1 MGKTALEE
9 PLTSRQIARCGAWK
23 SPITADSIAGGGI
36 GFAQVE
42 LDGDDLYWLES
53 RPSEGG
59 RVAIMRRAAD
69 GKIGEAV
76 PAEFGARSRV
86 HEYGGGSFAV
96 HGGTICFT
104 SNEDQRIWLAEGGAA
119 PRPLTPEGKTRHADF
134 TMDAGRRRL
143 ICVCE
148 DHGAAGEPENLLLL
162 ATFDGGMAKLHR
174 GRDFYGAPRLSPDG
188 NRLAWI
194 CWDHPNMPWDGTEL
208 WVADLGG
215 DSRLGN
221 ARRIAG
227 GPAESIFQ
235 PEWSPDGEL
244 HFVSDRTGW
253 WNLYRWA
260 GKGGETEALCPM
272 QAECGQGFWQFG
284 MATYGFVG
292 GGDIVMAV
300 VDEGEWGL
308 HRLVAGAGSLK
319 PIDLPFA
326 DYYGVRSN
334 GDRVAFI
341 AAGDREPSS
350 VVLYD
355 SAADTH
361 KVIKQS
367 SAIAIDAGY
376 LSAPEAVSFP
386 TSGGDT
392 AHGFLYMPTNRD
404 FAAPEGELPPLIVK
418 GHGGPTSQARRG
430 LNLKIQYWTSRG
442 FAYLDVNYR
451 GSTGFGAEY
460 RRKLDGQW
468 GVADVEDCVAGARR
482 LAEQGRVDG
491 DRLLISGG
499 SAGGYTVL
507 AALTFHDVFK
517 AGASHYG
524 IGDLTALAGD
534 THKFESRYVDRLV
547 GPLPE
552 AEAVWRDRSPINHTD
567 RLNCPVI
574 FFQGLDDK
582 VVPPNQAEAM
592 VAALRSKGIPV
603 AYVPFEGEG
612 HGFGKAENIKRAL
625 EGELYFYGRIFGFTP
640 ADQIEPVEIENL

>member
-1 MGKTALEE
+1 MEN
-9 PLTSRQIARCGAWK
+9 PLTRRQIAPYGAWK
-23 SPITADSIAGGGI
+23 SPITADSISGGSI

-42 LDGDDLYWLES
+42 LDGEDVYWLEQ
-53 RPSEGG
+53 RPAEAG

-69 GKIGEAV
+69 GEFTEAL
-76 PAEFGARSRV
+76 PAKFGVRSRV
-86 HEYGGGSFAV
+86 HEYGGGSFTV
-96 HGGTICFT
+96 HDGAIWFT
-104 SNEDQRIWLAEGGAA
+104 NTADQRVWMAEPGSV

-134 TMDAGRRRL
+134 TVDAKRRRL
-143 ICVCE
+143 VCVCE
-148 DHGAAGEPENLLLL
+148 DHAAAGEPENLLLL
-162 ATFDGGMAKLHR
+162 ATFDGGLVKLHR

-188 NRLAWI
+188 SRLAWI
-194 CWDHPNMPWDGTEL
+194 CWDHPNMPWEGTEL

-221 ARRIAG
+221 ARRVAG

-235 PEWSPDGEL
+235 PEWSPDGDL

-253 WNLYRWA
+253 WNLYRWT
-260 GKGGETEALCPM
+260 GRGGEAEALCPM
-272 QAECGQGFWQFG
+272 EAECGQGFWQFG
-284 MATYGFVG
+284 MATYGFTG

-300 VDEGEWGL
+300 VDEGEWRL
-308 HRLVAGAGSLK
+308 HRLPTGADALQ

-326 DYYGVRSN
+326 DYYGIRA
-334 GDRVAFI
+334 GGGRVAFI

-355 SAADTH
+355 ARVRTH
-361 KVIKQS
+361 EVIKQS
-367 SAIAIDAGY
+367 STLEIDAGY

-386 TSGGDT
+386 TGDGNT
-392 AHGFLYMPTNRD
+392 AHGFLYMPANRD

-451 GSTGFGAEY
+451 GSTGFGTEY

-468 GVADVEDCVAGARR
+468 GVADIEDCVAGARS

-524 IGDLTALAGD
+524 IGDLMALADD

-552 AEAVWRDRSPINHTD
+552 AEALWRDRSPINHTD
-567 RLNCPVI
+567 RLDCPVI

-592 VAALRSKGIPV
+592 VAAVRAKGIPV

-625 EGELYFYGRIFGFTP
+625 EGELYFYGRVFGFTP
-640 ADQIEPVEIENL
+640 ADEIEPVEIENLAK

>member
-1 MGKTALEE
+1 M
-9 PLTSRQIARCGAWK
+9 TSREIAPNGTWK
-23 SPITADSIAGGGI
+23 SPVTADLITGGSI

-42 LDGDDLYWLES
+42 LDGEDVYWLEQ
-53 RPSEGG
+53 RPAEDG
-59 RVAIMRRAAD
+59 RVAIMQRTAD
-69 GKIGEAV
+69 GGIIEAV
-76 PAEFGARSRV
+76 PSEFGARSRV
-86 HEYGGGSFAV
+86 HEYGGGAFAV
-96 HGGTICFT
+96 QGGAIFFT
-104 SNEDQRIWLAEGGAA
+104 NTSDQRIWMAEPGSA
-119 PRPLTPEGKTRHADF
+119 PRPLTLEGETRHADF
-134 TMDAGRRRL
+134 AVDGKRRRL

-148 DHGAAGEPENLLLL
+148 DHGREGEPENLLLVV
-162 ATFDGGMAKLHR
+162 TFDGGVAKLHR

-221 ARRIAG
+221 ARRVAG
-227 GPAESIFQ
+227 GPTESIFQ
-235 PEWSPDGEL
+235 PEWSLDGQL

-253 WNLYRWA
+253 WNLYRWT
-260 GKGGETEALCPM
+260 GSGEEAEALCPM
-272 QAECGQGFWQFG
+272 EAECGQGFWQFG

-292 GGDIVMAV
+292 DGEIVMAV
-300 VDEGEWGL
+300 AEDGEWRL
-308 HRLVAGAGSLK
+308 HRLPADGDSLQA
-319 PIDLPFA
+319 IDLPFA
-326 DYYGVRSN
+326 DYHGIRAN
-334 GDRVAFI
+334 GGRVAFI
-341 AAGDREPSS
+341 AAGDRGPSS

-355 SAADTH
+355 AAADTH
-361 KVIKQS
+361 DVLKQS
-367 SAIAIDAGY
+367 STLDIDPGY

-386 TSGGDT
+386 TGGGET
-392 AHGFLYMPTNRD
+392 AHGFLYMPENRN

-451 GSTGFGAEY
+451 GSTGFGTDY

-468 GVADVEDCVAGARR
+468 GVADVEDCVAGARW

-507 AALTFHDVFK
+507 AALTFHNVFK

-524 IGDLTALAGD
+524 IGDLMALADD

-547 GPLPE
+547 GSLPE
-552 AEAVWRDRSPINHTD
+552 AEAVWRERSPINHAD
-567 RLNCPVI
+567 RLDCPVI

-582 VVPPNQAEAM
+582 VVPPNQTEAM
-592 VAALRSKGIPV
+592 VAALRAKGIPV

-612 HGFGKAENIKRAL
+612 HGFGKAESIKRAL
-625 EGELYFYGRIFGFTP
+625 EGELYFYGRVFGFDP
-640 ADQIEPVEIENL
+640 ADEIEPVEIENLPG

>member
-1 MGKTALEE
+1 MEN
-9 PLTSRQIARCGAWK
+9 PLTRRQIALYGAWK
-23 SPITADSIAGGGI
+23 SPITADSISGGSI

-42 LDGDDLYWLES
+42 LDGEDVYWLEQ
-53 RPSEGG
+53 RPAEAG

-69 GKIGEAV
+69 GELSEVI
-76 PAEFGARSRV
+76 PAEFSARSRV
-86 HEYGGGSFAV
+86 HEYGGGSFTV
-96 HGGTICFT
+96 RGGTIWFT
-104 SNEDQRIWLAEGGAA
+104 SNADQRVWMAEPGSA

-134 TMDAGRRRL
+134 TVDAARRRL

-148 DHGAAGEPENLLLL
+148 DHDREGEPENLLVLI
-162 ATFDGGMAKLHR
+162 TFDGGYVKLHR

-188 NRLAWI
+188 SRLAWV
-194 CWDHPNMPWDGTEL
+194 CWDHPNMPWEGTEL

-221 ARRIAG
+221 ARRVAG
-227 GPAESIFQ
+227 GPTESIFQ
-235 PEWSPDGEL
+235 PEWSPDGQL

-253 WNLYRWA
+253 WNLYRWTGRA
-260 GKGGETEALCPM
+260 EEAEALCPM
-272 QAECGQGFWQFG
+272 EAESGQGFWQFG
-284 MATYGFVG
+284 MATYGFTG
-292 GGDIVMAV
+292 DGDIVMAV
-300 VDEGEWGL
+300 AEQGEW
-308 HRLVAGAGSLK
+308 RLCRLPPGENT
-319 PIDLPFA
+319 PHDIDLPFA
-326 DYYGVRSN
+326 DYYGVRA
-334 GDRVAFI
+334 GGGRVAFI

-355 SAADTH
+355 AAADSH
-361 KVIKQS
+361 EAIKQS
-367 SAIAIDAGY
+367 SAIAIDPGY

-386 TSGGDT
+386 TGGGDT
-392 AHGFLYMPTNRD
+392 AHGFLYMPANRD
-404 FAAPEGELPPLIVK
+404 FASPDGELPPLIVK

-451 GSTGFGAEY
+451 GSTGFGTEY

-524 IGDLTALAGD
+524 IGDLMALADD

-552 AEAVWRDRSPINHTD
+552 AEALWRDRSPINHTD

-592 VAALRSKGIPV
+592 VAALRAKGIPV

-625 EGELYFYGRIFGFTP
+625 EGELYFYGRVFGFDP
-640 ADQIEPVEIENL
+640 ADEIEPVEIENLAE

>member
-1 MGKTALEE
+1 MEN
-9 PLTSRQIARCGAWK
+9 PLTRRQIALYGAWK
-23 SPITADSIAGGGI
+23 SPITADSISGGSI

-42 LDGDDLYWLES
+42 LDGEDVYWLEQ
-53 RPSEGG
+53 RPAEAG

-69 GKIGEAV
+69 GELSEVI
-76 PAEFGARSRV
+76 PAEFSARSRV
-86 HEYGGGSFAV
+86 HEYGGGSFTV
-96 HGGTICFT
+96 RGGTIWFT
-104 SNEDQRIWLAEGGAA
+104 SNADQRVWMAEPGSA

-134 TMDAGRRRL
+134 TVDAARRRL

-148 DHGAAGEPENLLLL
+148 DHDREGEPENLLVLI
-162 ATFDGGMAKLHR
+162 TFDGGYVKLHR

-188 NRLAWI
+188 NRLAWV
-194 CWDHPNMPWDGTEL
+194 CWDHPNMPWEGTEL

-221 ARRIAG
+221 ARRVAG
-227 GPAESIFQ
+227 GPTESIFQ
-235 PEWSPDGEL
+235 PEWSPDGQL

-253 WNLYRWA
+253 WNLYRWTGRA
-260 GKGGETEALCPM
+260 EEAEALCPM
-272 QAECGQGFWQFG
+272 EAESGQGFWQFG
-284 MATYGFVG
+284 MATYGFTG
-292 GGDIVMAV
+292 DGDIVMAV
-300 VDEGEWGL
+300 AEQGEW
-308 HRLVAGAGSLK
+308 RLCRLPPGENT
-319 PIDLPFA
+319 PHDIDLPFA
-326 DYYGVRSN
+326 DYYGVRA
-334 GDRVAFI
+334 GEGRVAFI

-355 SAADTH
+355 AAADTH
-361 KVIKQS
+361 EAIKQS
-367 SAIAIDAGY
+367 SAVAIDPGY

-386 TSGGDT
+386 TGGGDT
-392 AHGFLYMPTNRD
+392 AHGFLYMPANRD
-404 FAAPEGELPPLIVK
+404 FASPDGELPPLIVK

-451 GSTGFGAEY
+451 GSTGFGTEY

-524 IGDLTALAGD
+524 IGDLMALADD

-552 AEAVWRDRSPINHTD
+552 AEALWRDRSPINHTD

-592 VAALRSKGIPV
+592 VAALRAKGIPV

-625 EGELYFYGRIFGFTP
+625 EGELYFYGRVFGFDP
-640 ADQIEPVEIENL
+640 ADEIEPVEIENLAE

>member
-1 MGKTALEE
+1 MEN
-9 PLTSRQIARCGAWK
+9 PLTRRQIALYGAWK
-23 SPITADSIAGGGI
+23 SPITADSISGGSI

-42 LDGDDLYWLES
+42 LDGEDVYWLEQ
-53 RPSEGG
+53 RPAEAG

-69 GKIGEAV
+69 GELSEVI
-76 PAEFGARSRV
+76 PAEFSARSRV
-86 HEYGGGSFAV
+86 HEYGGGAFAV
-96 HGGTICFT
+96 RGGTIWFT
-104 SNEDQRIWLAEGGAA
+104 SNADQRVWMAEPGSA

-134 TMDAGRRRL
+134 TVDAARRRL

-148 DHGAAGEPENLLLL
+148 DHDREGEPENLLVLI
-162 ATFDGGMAKLHR
+162 TFDGGYVKLHR

-188 NRLAWI
+188 SRLAWV
-194 CWDHPNMPWDGTEL
+194 CWDHPNMPWEGTEL

-221 ARRIAG
+221 ARRVAG
-227 GPAESIFQ
+227 GPTESIFQ
-235 PEWSPDGEL
+235 PEWSPDGQL

-253 WNLYRWA
+253 WNLYRWTGRA
-260 GKGGETEALCPM
+260 EEAEALCPM
-272 QAECGQGFWQFG
+272 EAESGQGFWQFG
-284 MATYGFVG
+284 MATYGFTG
-292 GGDIVMAV
+292 DGDIVMAV
-300 VDEGEWGL
+300 AEQGEW
-308 HRLVAGAGSLK
+308 RLCRLPPGENT
-319 PIDLPFA
+319 PHDIDLPFA
-326 DYYGVRSN
+326 DYYGVRA
-334 GDRVAFI
+334 GEGRVAFI

-355 SAADTH
+355 AAADTH
-361 KVIKQS
+361 EAIKQS
-367 SAIAIDAGY
+367 SAVAIDPGY

-386 TSGGDT
+386 TGGGDT
-392 AHGFLYMPTNRD
+392 AHGFLYMPANRD
-404 FAAPEGELPPLIVK
+404 FASPDGELPPLIVK

-451 GSTGFGAEY
+451 GSTGFGTEY

-524 IGDLTALAGD
+524 IGDLMALADD

-552 AEAVWRDRSPINHTD
+552 AEALWRDRSPINHTD

-592 VAALRSKGIPV
+592 VAALRAKGIPV

-625 EGELYFYGRIFGFTP
+625 EGELYFYGRVFGFDP
-640 ADQIEPVEIENL
+640 ADEIEPVEIENLAE